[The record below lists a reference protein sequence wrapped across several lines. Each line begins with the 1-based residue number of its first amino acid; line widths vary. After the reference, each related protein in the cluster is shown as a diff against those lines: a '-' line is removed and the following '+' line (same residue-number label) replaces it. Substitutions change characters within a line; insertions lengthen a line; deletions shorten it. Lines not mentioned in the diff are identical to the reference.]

1 MKKKLKIKWFNLI
14 ISFIFIIAIISVVI
28 SSYNIIKWFI
38 DKNEIESINNEI
50 NDSTKVSDVDD
61 SNKTEIVNQ
70 DKSLDKSNPYWDY
83 IKMKLIN
90 VNFSKLKSQ
99 NADTKGWIRVEGT
112 NINYPFV
119 QASNNSYYLDH
130 SFYKKY
136 NKAGWVFLDYR
147 NKMDG
152 TDKNTILYAHGR
164 LDKTM
169 FGSLKNILKSNWY
182 KNKNNYIIKMSTE
195 YENTLWQ
202 VFSVYH
208 IPVTND
214 YIQTDFKNDN
224 SYVNLLKKLKK
235 RSAYN
240 FDVSLNSKDKIIT
253 LSTCYDNDERVVMH
267 AKLIKK
273 EKR

>member
-1 MKKKLKIKWFNLI
+1 MKKKLKIKWFNII

-61 SNKTEIVNQ
+61 SNKTEIINQ

-90 VNFSKLKSQ
+90 VDFSKLKSQ

-136 NKAGWVFLDYR
+136 HKDGWVFLNYR
-147 NKMDG
+147 NKIDG

-182 KNKNNYIIKMSTE
+182 KNKNNHIIKMSTE